1 MSDKFSLNRR
11 QALIATGIPAA
22 LSLAS
27 TMVPN
32 MAWAVQTD
40 TVTVLYRRD
49 STSAVGRLEPAAQA
63 AILAMEGEFA
73 KRGFRVLQPS
83 PGTYVQLDQ
92 GPAVAV
98 SFAPDAGFSML
109 FSAYRSMRPM
119 PGMDKALTEVI
130 LRCRVFVG
138 HTILM
143 AEESRGMMASAT
155 EAEVRE
161 FAERR
166 SAELAAQ
173 RAVALLADKV
183 ANRLKALSPVEI
195 DRLSQLVSS
204 PPPQFSS
211 VPVPAEAAAPVAPA
225 AAAGQPL
232 PQPARKFALIVA
244 MSDYSEVG
252 RRMGSQIKSLPGV
265 AQDRRNM
272 VDGLKAQGF
281 PAENIKILA
290 DSNAT
295 SASVRDELGKLVA
308 KTQPDD
314 LVLIAISAHGVP
326 GDGVPSGFGMP
337 ILNDYT
343 KDHPGALDF
352 WQLQSMVG
360 NLPCRQAVLVV
371 DTCHSGSVT
380 KMMVNAVVSAN
391 GVSVSQ
397 QSTVT
402 PDPSRMMEAQGS
414 SGRAFAVISA
424 AKADELS
431 LEDGTNGGLFTS
443 TLMRALQANKGQKTL
458 AQVFKDQVEQ
468 QVIDASKPR
477 CPSLG
482 CKVQTPLFAYSG
494 RGDQIKI

>member
-1 MSDKFSLNRR
+1 MSNEFSLNRR
-11 QALIATGIPAA
+11 RALVVAGIPVAT
-22 LSLAS
+22 SLTG

-32 MAWAVQTD
+32 MAWAVPAD

-49 STSAVGRLEPAAQA
+49 SASALGRLEPAAQA
-63 AILAMEGEFA
+63 AILALEGEFA
-73 KRGFRVLQPS
+73 KRGFRVVQPS

-109 FSAYRSMRPM
+109 FSAYLSMRPM

-138 HTILM
+138 HTILI

-155 EAEVRE
+155 EADVRE

-166 SAELAAQ
+166 GAELAAQ

-183 ANRLKALSPVEI
+183 ANRLKALSSAEI
-195 DRLSQLVSS
+195 DRLSQLVTS
-204 PPPQFSS
+204 PPPQFGS
-211 VPVPAEAAAPVAPA
+211 VAISA
-225 AAAGQPL
+225 AAAATPTPVVAGQL
-232 PQPARKFALIVA
+232 LGQPARKFALIVA

-252 RRMGSQIKSLPGV
+252 RRVGWQIDSLPGV
-265 AQDRRNM
+265 VLDRRNM
-272 VDGLKAQGF
+272 VDVLKAQGF
-281 PAENIKILA
+281 LAENIKILA

-295 SASVRDELGKLVA
+295 SAAVRDELGKLVA
-308 KTQPDD
+308 KTQADD
-314 LVLIAISAHGVP
+314 LVWIAISAHGVP

-337 ILNDYT
+337 ILSDFT
-343 KDHPGALDF
+343 KDRSGALDF

-360 NLPCRQAVLVV
+360 NLPSRQAVLVV

-402 PDPSRMMEAQGS
+402 PNPSRMVEAQGGN
-414 SGRAFAVISA
+414 GRAFVVVAA

-431 LEDGTNGGLFTS
+431 LEDGVNGGLFTS
-443 TLMRALQANKGQKTL
+443 TLMRALQVNKGQKTL

-468 QVIDASKPR
+468 QVIEASKPI
-477 CPSLG
+477 CQSAG